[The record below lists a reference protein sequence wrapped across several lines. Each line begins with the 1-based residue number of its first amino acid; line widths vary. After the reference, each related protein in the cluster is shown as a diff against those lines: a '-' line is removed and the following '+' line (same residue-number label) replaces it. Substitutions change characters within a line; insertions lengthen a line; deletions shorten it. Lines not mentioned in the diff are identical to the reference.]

1 MKIKEYKQIILQR
14 LAREYEIE
22 YRRNRNYVDI
32 ADMFKLCNLGF
43 LNRGDGKII
52 VFVNGQVKHIRNIF
66 KRR

>member
-32 ADMFKLCNLGF
+32 ADMFKLCDLGF

-52 VFVNGQVKHIRNIF
+52 VFVHGQVKHIRNIS